1 MVTVQFVYNGGRER
15 EWMICDHSALY
26 CTLHFN
32 CSLHTVD
39 LSCQDP
45 PLRSHIP
52 VFTLVRDIINVHV
65 SRMFG
70 SGTRLV
76 KPISDQPS

>member
-1 MVTVQFVYNGGRER
+1 MGGCVCVCVWVCGGVCGCMWMCVCGGDVRYGHNGGRER

-26 CTLHFN
+26 STLHFN
-32 CSLHTVD
+32 CSLHIVD

-52 VFTLVRDIINVHV
+52 VFTIV
-65 SRMFG
+65 
-70 SGTRLV
+70 
-76 KPISDQPS
+76 